1 VARRGAANVR
11 DGGRA
16 SAAWR
21 AAGDAARDSR
31 RRSDG
36 APGRPPR
43 REEAAPEV
51 VVPADLVEETPVDRA
66 SSGEPARKP
75 RDEARV
81 LRAEEG
87 LDAEDLGWGDGEAG
101 AAWQPEEWIDEGL
114 VRDEAQGAVQRGR
127 RSGPGRPERGRR
139 GSGPGGAAKRWSPM
153 AGTEDEEVAAAQQAE
168 GRERRSGKAD
178 ASLEAELRSAVGAT
192 KAARFEQ
199 RMRDAGAAF
208 KRSRYDEVRRILR
221 PMVDQAPRVAALRE
235 LYGLT
240 LYRLERWRAAAN
252 ELEALRTLTGGV
264 EQHPVLAD
272 CYRALGRHAD
282 VEDLWNELAAASPN
296 AALVAEGRIVAAGD
310 LADQGRVDEAIAL
323 LEPGLRPARR
333 AKDHHLRVAYAL
345 ADLYERA
352 GDLPRARELF
362 ERVAGGAPDFVDI
375 QARIRALG

>member
-1 VARRGAANVR
+1 VP
-11 DGGRA
+11 
-16 SAAWR
+16 
-21 AAGDAARDSR
+21 
-31 RRSDG
+31 RS
-36 APGRPPR
+36 
-43 REEAAPEV
+43 EHEPEV
-51 VVPADLVEETPVDRA
+51 VIPANLVDETTVSSRPRRPIPPPPATVEAGPVAPSESQDVPEVEAAIE
-66 SSGEPARKP
+66 GEPSARP
-75 RDEARV
+75 EV

-87 LDAEDLGWGDGEAG
+87 LDVQDLGWTDDESP
-101 AAWQPEEWIDEGL
+101 WQPEEWIDEGM
-114 VRDEAQGAVQRGR
+114 VRDEAADAV
-127 RSGPGRPERGRR
+127 ERGRR
-139 GSGPGGAAKRWSPM
+139 TGPRRQERSRGASAGGGQRRWSPM
-153 AGTEDEEVAAAQQAE
+153 AGTEDEEVEEALQAE
-168 GRERRSGKAD
+168 RREGRDGGLDS
-178 ASLEAELRSAVGAT
+178 ELRNAVGAT

-208 KRSRYDEVRRILR
+208 KRGRYEEARRILR

-252 ELEALRTLTGGV
+252 ELEVFRTLTRSV
-264 EQHPVLAD
+264 DQHPVLAD

-282 VEDLWNELAAASPN
+282 VEQLWEELASASPSS
-296 AALVAEGRIVAAGD
+296 ALVAEGRIVAAGD
-310 LADQGRVDEAIAL
+310 LADQGRIDEAIKL

-362 ERVAGGAPDFVDI
+362 QRVATTDPDFVDV